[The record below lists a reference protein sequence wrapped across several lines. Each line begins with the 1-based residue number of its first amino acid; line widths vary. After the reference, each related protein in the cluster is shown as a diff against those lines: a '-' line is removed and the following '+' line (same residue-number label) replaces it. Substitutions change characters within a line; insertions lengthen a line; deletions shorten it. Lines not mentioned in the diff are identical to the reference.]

1 MDYILNKNGM
11 QILVETEVM
20 ELKKQLAEQY
30 KGIRVGK
37 KISQEKAASAA
48 GMARPDV
55 SRFES
60 GKYNPSLELMIRYA
74 EALGCDLKVELVP
87 RKE

>member
-1 MDYILNKNGM
+1 MDYILNKNGT
-11 QILVETEVM
+11 QIMIETKALD
-20 ELKKQLAEQY
+20 LKKQIAEQY
-30 KGIRVGK
+30 KTVRVGK
-37 KISQEKAASAA
+37 RISQEKAASAA

>member
-11 QILVETEVM
+11 HILVETEVL

-37 KISQEKAASAA
+37 KISQEEAAEAA

-60 GKYNPSLELMIRYA
+60 GRYNPSLELMIRYA
-74 EALGCDLKVELVP
+74 QALGCDLKINLVP
-87 RKE
+87 RD